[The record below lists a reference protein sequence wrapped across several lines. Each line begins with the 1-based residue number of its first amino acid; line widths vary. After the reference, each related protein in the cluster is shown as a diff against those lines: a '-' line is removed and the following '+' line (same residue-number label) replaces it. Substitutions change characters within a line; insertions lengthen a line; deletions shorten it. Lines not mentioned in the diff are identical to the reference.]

1 MKASENPRIRS
12 NFVLW
17 IGTADI
23 KDLYVLGADNGML
36 MVTASG
42 TAEFVTISSKLW
54 K

>member
-23 KDLYVLGADNGML
+23 KDLYVGAYNGML

-42 TAEFVTISSKLW
+42 TAVIID
-54 K
+54 